1 MRTTVHNLFVPIVFF
16 LLTVLGAASNV
27 GQAASEP
34 EAFSVFP
41 IGGQQGTAL
50 EAEIR
55 GRGLGGAYAVRF
67 EGEGLEARIK
77 RVEAIEPEEEDDY
90 KANSAEAEE
99 SSQGQR
105 ILLEVRIDPAAKTG
119 PHSLRVVSENGVSN
133 SLVFLVNSDPVIL
146 EATAP
151 HSSPEDAQQ
160 VVLPALVNGKIGK
173 ERERDYYAFDALKG
187 QQVAFEVFAKG
198 RRSAPTK
205 GEGRPFDAIPRMRW
219 TYQFPK
225 EGRYLVR
232 VESSRIV
239 DLVLA
244 TTVVSFIPQVG
255 LFETTG
261 SWLNPLEPTRLKFNE
276 ARLKFDGDGQADF
289 EHQVAKTIYG
299 RTSPDFV
306 YQLRI
311 VPRER
316 PAIYEEWSA
325 RLAGD
330 DWQARSFTRKLQP
343 DRLKVLWSRTVKV
356 PKQKA
361 GLGNGG
367 SSSSPP
373 GGLEPEAEHGDA
385 DLSTGAALIP
395 ILVEQEP
402 NDGLDQAL
410 EVSVPALIE
419 GTIERPGDVDTFR
432 FKVESRQPLAFEIE
446 TPQAAPPRFYPKLEL
461 LDSGGRELLTNVHK
475 KMKIDVTDP
484 LSYFSILE
492 CLAKGAGC
500 NLHSISYLEALEAKV
515 IATLEQPG
523 QYHLR
528 IRDLT
533 PRRGGAGYAYR
544 VLIRPQVA
552 HVGEIE
558 FKEDRVNLV
567 AGEARKLTVTTG
579 QEEGFDGEV
588 VIAVEG
594 LPRGVEALTGTEV
607 EDEGPLADPSVRERS
622 FVPKTQKATIVLLA
636 HADAPATSMP
646 QVVRL
651 KARPIVNGNPGTEI
665 FIGEMALMVIRPTK
679 TPAGESGGGI

>member
-1 MRTTVHNLFVPIVFF
+1 MRTTVHDSFVPIVLF
-16 LLTVLGAASNV
+16 LLTVLGAPSNV

-41 IGGQQGTAL
+41 IGGQRGTSL

-55 GRGLGGAYAVRF
+55 GRDLGGAYAVRF

-77 RVEAIEPEEEDDY
+77 RIEAIEPDEEDDY
-90 KANSAEAEE
+90 KANSAKAEE
-99 SSQGQR
+99 SGQGQR

-119 PHSLRVVSENGVSN
+119 PRSLRVVSENGVSN
-133 SLVFLVNSDPVIL
+133 SLVFLVNSDAVIL
-146 EATAP
+146 EAATP
-151 HSSPEDAQQ
+151 HHTPEDAQQ

-187 QQVAFEVFAKG
+187 QQMAFEVFARG

-205 GEGRPFDAIPRMRW
+205 GEGKPFDAIPRMRW

-232 VESSRIV
+232 IESSRVV

-244 TTVVSFIPQVG
+244 TTVVSFIPRVD

-261 SWLNPLEPTRLKFNE
+261 SWLNPLAPTRLKFDE
-276 ARLKFDGDGQADF
+276 DGQADF
-289 EHQVAKTIYG
+289 ERQVAKTIYG

-316 PAIYEEWSA
+316 PAIYEKWSA
-325 RLAGD
+325 RLAD
-330 DWQARSFTRKLQP
+330 VDWQERSFTRKLQP
-343 DRLKVLWSRTVKV
+343 DRLKVLWSRGVEF

-367 SSSSPP
+367 SSSSPR
-373 GGLEPEAEHGDA
+373 GGLATEGEHEGA

-402 NDGLDQAL
+402 NGGLDQAL
-410 EVSVPALIE
+410 EVSVPVIIE

-446 TPQAAPPRFYPKLEL
+446 TPQATPPRFYPKLEL
-461 LDSGGRELLTNVHK
+461 LDSGGRELLTNVHQ
-475 KMKIDVTDP
+475 KMKIDVQDP

-500 NLHSISYLEALEAKV
+500 NLHSVSYLEALEAKV
-515 IATLEQPG
+515 IETLEQPG

-558 FKEDRVNLV
+558 LKEDRVSLV

-588 VIAVEG
+588 VIGVEG

-607 EDEGPLADPSVRERS
+607 EDEGPIADPSVRERS

-646 QVVRL
+646 KVVRF
-651 KARPIVNGNPGTEI
+651 KARPIVNGNPGAEI
-665 FIGEMALMVIRPTK
+665 FIGKMALMVIRPTN
-679 TPAGESGGGI
+679 TPAGESE

>member
-1 MRTTVHNLFVPIVFF
+1 MRTTAHSSFVLIVSF
-16 LLTVLGAASNV
+16 LLTVLSALPRN
-27 GQAASEP
+27 GQAVSEP
-34 EAFSVFP
+34 EAFSISP
-41 IGGQQGTAL
+41 IGGQLGTAL

-55 GRGLGGAYAVRF
+55 GRGLDGAHAIWF

-77 RVEAIEPEEEDDY
+77 RIEAIEPDEKDDY
-90 KANSAEAEE
+90 KENSAEAEE

-105 ILLEVRIDPAAKTG
+105 ILLEVEIDPAAKTG
-119 PHSLRVVSENGVSN
+119 PHSLRVISQSGVSN
-133 SLVFLVNSDPVIL
+133 SLIFLVNSDPVIS
-146 EATAP
+146 ETAAP
-151 HSSPEDAQQ
+151 HSSPAEAQQ
-160 VVLPALVNGKIGK
+160 VVLPAVVNGRIGK
-173 ERERDYYAFDALKG
+173 KRERDYYTFDASKG
-187 QQVAFEVFAKG
+187 QELAFEVFAKG
-198 RRSAPTK
+198 QRSAPSS
-205 GEGRPFDAIPRMRW
+205 GEGTPFDAIPRMRW

-225 EGRYLVR
+225 AARYFVR
-232 VESSRIV
+232 VESSRVV

-255 LFETTG
+255 LFKTTG

-276 ARLKFDGDGQADF
+276 HGQADF
-289 EHQVAKTIYG
+289 ERQVAKTIYG

-311 VPRER
+311 VPRDR
-316 PAIYEEWSA
+316 PPIYEKWSA
-325 RLAGD
+325 RLAGV
-330 DWQARSFTRKLQP
+330 DWQERSFTRKLQP

-356 PKQKA
+356 SAQEA
-361 GLGNGG
+361 RLGKGG
-367 SSSSPP
+367 FPSSPP
-373 GGLEPEAEHGDA
+373 TGLDAEVDHKGPDPP
-385 DLSTGAALIP
+385 TGATAIP

-402 NDGLDQAL
+402 NEGLDQAL
-410 EVSVPALIE
+410 DVSVPALIE
-419 GTIERPGDVDTFR
+419 GTIEHPGDVDTFR
-432 FKVESRQPLAFEIE
+432 FTVKSRQPLAFEIE
-446 TPQAAPPRFYPKLEL
+446 TPQAGPPRFYPRLEL
-461 LDSGGRELLTNVHK
+461 LDSGGRELLTNAHTK
-475 KMKIDVTDP
+475 LKIDVTDP

-515 IATLEQPG
+515 IETVEQSG

-558 FKEDRVNLV
+558 LKEDRVNLV

-588 VIAVEG
+588 AIGVEG
-594 LPRGVEALTGTEV
+594 LPRGVEAFTGTEV
-607 EDEGPLADPSVRERS
+607 EAEGPLADPSVRERS

-646 QVVRL
+646 KLVRF
-651 KARPIVNGNPGTEI
+651 KARPIVNGNPGAEI
-665 FIGEMALMVIRPTK
+665 FIGKMALMVIRPTK
-679 TPAGESGGGI
+679 TRMGEGE

>member
-1 MRTTVHNLFVPIVFF
+1 MRTRAHNSFVPIVLF

-77 RVEAIEPEEEDDY
+77 RVEAIEPDEEDDY
-90 KANSAEAEE
+90 KANSAKAEE

-105 ILLEVRIDPAAKTG
+105 ILLEVRIDPAAETG
-119 PHSLRVVSENGVSN
+119 PRSLRVVSEKGVSN
-133 SLVFLVNSDPVIL
+133 SLVFLVNSDAVVL
-146 EATAP
+146 EAATP
-151 HSSPEDAQQ
+151 HHTPEEAQQ

-173 ERERDYYAFDALKG
+173 ERERDYYAFDVLKG
-187 QQVAFEVFAKG
+187 QQIAFEVFARG

-205 GEGRPFDAIPRMRW
+205 GEGKPFDAIPRMRW

-261 SWLNPLEPTRLKFNE
+261 SWLNPLAPTRLKFDE
-276 ARLKFDGDGQADF
+276 DGRADF
-289 EHQVAKTIYG
+289 ERQVAKTIYG

-325 RLAGD
+325 RLAGV
-330 DWQARSFTRKLQP
+330 DWQERSFTRKLQP

-356 PKQKA
+356 PEQEA
-361 GLGNGG
+361 GHGNGG
-367 SSSSPP
+367 SSSNPL
-373 GGLEPEAEHGDA
+373 GGPATEGEHEDA
-385 DLSTGAALIP
+385 DLSGGAALIP

-410 EVSVPALIE
+410 EVSVPVIIE

-446 TPQAAPPRFYPKLEL
+446 TPQATPPRFYPKLEL
-461 LDSGGRELLTNVHK
+461 LDSGGRELLTNVHQ
-475 KMKIDVTDP
+475 KMKIDVQDP

-500 NLHSISYLEALEAKV
+500 NLHSVSYLEALEAKV
-515 IATLEQPG
+515 IETLEQPG

-558 FKEDRVNLV
+558 LKEDRVNLV

-588 VIAVEG
+588 VIGVEG
-594 LPRGVEALTGTEV
+594 LPRGVEALTGTEA

-646 QVVRL
+646 KVVRFT
-651 KARPIVNGNPGTEI
+651 ARPIVNGNPGAEI
-665 FIGEMALMVIRPTK
+665 FIGKMALMVIRPTN
-679 TPAGESGGGI
+679 TPAGEGE